1 MGVCIAGG
9 SLVAPKAQVTDENTA
24 AYTLKPTWNAV
35 QNADYYEIELNGMTY
50 STIKDTELLFDG
62 LNVETTYDFKIRAV
76 NKDGYSDWS
85 TFSATTQK
93 DPLEFAIHDIVGE
106 TTADNQ
112 GRSLRRLFDF
122 EEGELWHTKYNE
134 KAVPFDLVMDLKS
147 INQVEK
153 FHYLPRENAGNGT
166 LLKGIV
172 YCSMDKEN
180 WTEAGTFD
188 WKRDNEVKVFT
199 FAEAPTARYIRM
211 SITEAVG
218 NYGSGQEIYVFR
230 VPETESYLP
239 GDINNDKWV
248 DENDL

>member
-1 MGVCIAGG
+1 MDEYLQKENVYFYDAQPNLNRFATKGSEFEKEVITKNPQLLVKLAASDITLAPTLLKVNGFVFKPANNYLVTSG

-166 LLKGIV
+166 
-172 YCSMDKEN
+172 C
-180 WTEAGTFD
+180 
-188 WKRDNEVKVFT
+188 
-199 FAEAPTARYIRM
+199 
-211 SITEAVG
+211 
-218 NYGSGQEIYVFR
+218 
-230 VPETESYLP
+230 
-239 GDINNDKWV
+239 
-248 DENDL
+248 